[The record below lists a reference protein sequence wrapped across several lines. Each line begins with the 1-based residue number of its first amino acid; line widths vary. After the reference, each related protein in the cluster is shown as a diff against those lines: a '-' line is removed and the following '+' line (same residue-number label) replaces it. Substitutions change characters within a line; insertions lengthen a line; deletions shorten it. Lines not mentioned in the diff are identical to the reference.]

1 MRYTVDVERSVD
13 ALAYCLKQ
21 ITRINN
27 IDDWYVSVNAGGI
40 DYGIYINFNVDSREI
55 EICNQPERG
64 AEDSYYLE
72 EIIDMINE
80 ELEA

>member
-40 DYGIYINFNVDSREI
+40 DYGIYINFNVDNREI
-55 EICNQPERG
+55 ELCNQPERG
-64 AEDSYYLE
+64 ADDSYYLE

-80 ELEA
+80 ELEE